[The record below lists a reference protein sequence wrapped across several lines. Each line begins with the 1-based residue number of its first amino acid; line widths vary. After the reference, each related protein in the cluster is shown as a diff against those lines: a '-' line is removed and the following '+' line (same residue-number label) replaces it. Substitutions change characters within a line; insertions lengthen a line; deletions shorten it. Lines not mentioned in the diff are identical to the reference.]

1 MLNDDTVWPFV
12 EGCMAWHHESAVS
25 AYDLAGYVDVDTMPG
40 LAEQIRVAYGKAEAV
55 EPENDADAEAKVEVL
70 AALAAMADYFESGYD
85 RGSAV
90 RGQATKLE
98 DAAVAVD
105 GDDDVALLSL
115 CVNSM
120 FDTVK
125 SVVDSGDSGIGADGV
140 KALRMMLSQVA
151 LASVPLPSLQLSWVD
166 A

>member
-1 MLNDDTVWPFV
+1 
-12 EGCMAWHHESAVS
+12 MAWHHESAVS

-125 SVVDSGDSGIGADGV
+125 SVVDSGEVDAAGV